1 MVKVTPLSKVANTLG
16 LLGNEQKHHIAFVG
30 GGGKTTLMHAIGKQ
44 LQGKVILTT
53 TTKMGSDQN
62 EGMRTL
68 LNPRIEE
75 IDAID
80 TNNPV
85 MIWKEVQGPKAIG
98 VEKSLCDIW
107 FSLVDHILVE
117 ADGSRRRPFKAPAG
131 YEPVI
136 PNSTTLMISAIGAD
150 ALGRVIADQC
160 HRPLRVAALAECEPY
175 QRLTPE
181 RAAKVLLSDRGN
193 RKELPKQSEMR
204 IIVTK
209 VREENIAFIEE
220 LDDCLFSIDP
230 NNQLISIEFEKDR
243 EAS

>member
-1 MVKVTPLSKVANTLG
+1 
-16 LLGNEQKHHIAFVG
+16 
-30 GGGKTTLMHAIGKQ
+30 
-44 LQGKVILTT
+44 
-53 TTKMGSDQN
+53 
-62 EGMRTL
+62 
-68 LNPRIEE
+68 
-75 IDAID
+75 
-80 TNNPV
+80 
-85 MIWKEVQGPKAIG
+85 
-98 VEKSLCDIW
+98 
-107 FSLVDHILVE
+107 
-117 ADGSRRRPFKAPAG
+117 
-131 YEPVI
+131 
-136 PNSTTLMISAIGAD
+136 MISAIGAD